1 MIEMRGVGFATRGK
15 LAERHTH
22 QLVGI
27 FQTVNLTEEC
37 AMKNTS
43 QSSLEGQSIVVIG
56 GSGGIGLAVADLAL
70 QAGASLTLIARNAER
85 LNSAVST
92 LKGDVS
98 TRVAD
103 LNNDASLTAAL
114 SHLTRIDHVY
124 IAAGSAEFANPLTDS
139 AAGKFAGVGQ
149 RVVGSMRAVQLIA
162 DRMPPGGSF
171 VFTGGLS
178 TDRPVASAWG
188 TSVATAAVEQ
198 LARTLAIALAPLRFN
213 AIAPGWTDTPM
224 WDALLGV
231 EKSSVFTSIAEKIP
245 VGRLATA
252 YEVAEAILLLMRVR
266 SINGE
271 VLHVDGGHRLV

>member
-1 MIEMRGVGFATRGK
+1 
-15 LAERHTH
+15 
-22 QLVGI
+22 
-27 FQTVNLTEEC
+27 
-37 AMKNTS
+37 MKSPSTTD
-43 QSSLEGQSIVVIG
+43 LEGQSIVVIG
-56 GSGGIGLAVADLAL
+56 GSAGIGLAVAEFAL

-85 LNSAVST
+85 LTTAAAG
-92 LKGDVS
+92 LAGDVS

-103 LNNDASLTAAL
+103 LNDETSLQAAL
-114 SHLTRIDHVY
+114 AHLTQIDLVY
-124 IAAGSAEFANPLTDS
+124 IAAGSAEFAHPLTDS
-139 AAGKFAGVGQ
+139 AMGKFLGVQQ
-149 RVVGSMRAVQLIA
+149 RIVGAMRAVQLIA

-178 TDRPVASAWG
+178 TDRPVPSAWG
-188 TSVATAAVEQ
+188 TSVATAAIEQ
-198 LARTLAIALAPLRFN
+198 LARTLSISLAPLRFN

-231 EKSSVFTSIAEKIP
+231 EKENVFASIIEKIP

-252 YEVAEAILLLMRVR
+252 HEVAEAILLLMRVR